1 MTPAWL
7 PELHALLTRID
18 PTDLKGRGHYQTVP
32 GDPSR
37 RSTVLLPLLT
47 RWAVTRQIQNDP
59 PMHIGKAR
67 KGFRLHVADR
77 RRRA

>member
-1 MTPAWL
+1 MTPSWL
-7 PELHALLTRID
+7 TELHVLLNLAD
-18 PTDLKGRGHYQTVP
+18 PPDLEGRGHHQTVA

-37 RSTVLLPLLT
+37 RATVLLPLLT